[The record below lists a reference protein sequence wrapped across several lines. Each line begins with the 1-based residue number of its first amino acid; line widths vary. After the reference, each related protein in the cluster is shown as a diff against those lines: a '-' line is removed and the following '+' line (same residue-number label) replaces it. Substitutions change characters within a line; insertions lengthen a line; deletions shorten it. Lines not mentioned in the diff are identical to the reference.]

1 MKNYRY
7 IICGCILAGL
17 LLSGCA
23 PNADA
28 IGPAGA
34 TSPNIENIQA
44 VELPI
49 PDNTNEAGRIP
60 ILMYHRIMDSK
71 SEYDRTAE
79 MFRNDLELLYQE
91 GYRPISLKDFVAGR
105 VDVPAGYSPVVITFD
120 DGDRTQ
126 YTASGEGVTPTD
138 DCALGIM
145 ELFRADHPDF
155 NPQATFFVNGG
166 VPFGQKSLLKEKLNY
181 LVSKGYTIGNHTWNH
196 EKLSVLTPDRIQET
210 LGKNAA
216 ALQAITCE
224 TVDLLALP
232 YGIRPKEQAPM
243 DSVIA
248 GTFEGTEYRNAGICN
263 VGWQPELPAYME
275 GFDPFAIN
283 RIRCG
288 DDQDEAG
295 YWLAQMKKNPESRY
309 ISDGDPDTVTVSAE
323 KSSLVK
329 ETVLGKMTLRIID
342 EEDFR

>member
-7 IICGCILAGL
+7 ILYGCILAGL

-23 PNADA
+23 PKADA
-28 IGPAGA
+28 IGPAGVA
-34 TSPNIENIQA
+34 SPNTENSQA

-71 SEYDRTAE
+71 SDYDRTAE
-79 MFRNDLELLYQE
+79 MFRKDLELLYQE

-126 YTASGEGVTPTD
+126 YTASGEGVVPSD
-138 DCALGIM
+138 DSALGIM

-166 VPFGQKSLLKEKLNY
+166 VPFGQKSMLKDKLNY

-196 EKLSVLTPDRIQET
+196 EKLSVLAPDLIQET

-216 ALQAITCE
+216 ALQAITGE

-232 YGIRPKEQAPM
+232 YGIRPKEQESM

-248 GTFEGTEYRNAGICN
+248 GAYEGTEYRNAGICN

-288 DDQDEAG
+288 DDPDEAG
-295 YWLAQMKKNPESRY
+295 DWLARMKKNLESRY
-309 ISDGDPDTVTVSAE
+309 ISDGDPDTVSVSAE
-323 KSSLVK
+323 KSSLVN
-329 ETVLGKMTLRIID
+329 EAALGKMKLRIID
-342 EEDFR
+342 